1 MQYLVIVEKAANNY
15 SAFSP
20 DVPGCAVTG
29 KTIEKTLD
37 LMKEAL
43 EFHLEA
49 LDDIPKPKGLNYY
62 INKGDWQLE
71 EGSLIAQLDI
81 EPTRKAA

>member
-1 MQYLVIVEKAANNY
+1 MQYLVIIEKATSNY

-29 KTIEKTLD
+29 KTIEETLE

-43 EFHLEA
+43 DFHLEA
-49 LDDIPKPKGLNYY
+49 LDEIPKPKGLNYY
-62 INKGDWQLE
+62 ISSGEWEFEKD
-71 EGSLIAQLDI
+71 SLIAQLDI
-81 EPTRKAA
+81 KPTRKAA

>member
-29 KTIEKTLD
+29 KTIEKTLQ
-37 LMKEAL
+37 LMKQAL

-49 LDDIPKPKGLNYY
+49 LDNIPQPKGLSYH
-62 INKGDWQLE
+62 INSGEWEFEK
-71 EGSLIAQLDI
+71 GSLIAQVDI
-81 EPTRKAA
+81 APTRKAA